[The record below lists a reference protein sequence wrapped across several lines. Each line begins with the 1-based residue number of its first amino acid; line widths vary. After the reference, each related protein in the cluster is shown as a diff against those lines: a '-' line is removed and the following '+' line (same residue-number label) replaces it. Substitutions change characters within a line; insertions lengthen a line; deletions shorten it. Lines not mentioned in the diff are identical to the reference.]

1 MSDINKII
9 DDVTKKFVDEGKV
22 IEAGWQAYRM
32 LSIPPD
38 APDIQ
43 VSECRL
49 AFFFGAQHLFAS
61 LMSIFGPDDGTEP
74 TMEDMMRV
82 SLVDAELRE
91 FVERVKAGK
100 R

>member
-9 DDVTKKFVDEGKV
+9 DDATKKFVDDGKL

-61 LMSIFGPDDGTEP
+61 LTSIFDDGGEEP
-74 TMEDMMRV
+74 TMEDLKRMDII
-82 SLVDAELRE
+82 DAELRE
-91 FVERVKAGK
+91 FIERVKAGK